1 MIERIE
7 LKNVISRIE
16 EPRRFIQVLAGPRQ
30 VGKTTLVLQALDQ
43 VAIPH
48 KYESAD
54 GVSAGNAVWIS
65 QIWEEVRI
73 RMKISTQ
80 KEFLL
85 VIDEVQKITNWSE
98 TIKKEWDADTRMGL
112 NIKLILLGSSRLLI
126 QQGLTESLAG
136 RFEIIHLSHWTYS
149 EMQSAFGWN
158 LQQYIYFGGYPGS
171 APLIGDETRWKEY
184 IRNALVETSI
194 SKDILMLT
202 RVDKP
207 ALLRNLFELG
217 ARFSGQILSYT
228 KMLGQLLDAGNT
240 TTLAHYL
247 KLLNDSGLLGGL
259 EKYSGSA
266 VNKRASSPKFQVYN
280 NALLSL
286 QLDTTFEKAQ
296 KEHDLWGRLFESTV
310 GSHLL
315 NNAIKSDYQ
324 LLYWHAG
331 NYEIDF
337 LMKKKEQMI
346 GLEVKSGVCSENLGM
361 SLFKGQYPDAKLL
374 LVGTNGTPLDEFLK
388 INPIELF

>member
-1 MIERIE
+1 MIERTE
-7 LKNVISRIE
+7 LQRITSRIE

-30 VGKTTLVLQALDQ
+30 VGKTTLVLQALDK

-54 GVSAGNAVWIS
+54 AVSAGNAMWIS
-65 QIWEEVRI
+65 RVWDEARI
-73 RMKISTQ
+73 MMKAAEQ
-80 KEFLL
+80 NEFLL
-85 VIDEVQKITNWSE
+85 VIDEVQKIANWSE
-98 TIKKEWDADTRMGL
+98 TVKKEWDADTREGL
-112 NIKLILLGSSRLLI
+112 NIKLILLGSSQLLI

-136 RFEIIHLSHWTYS
+136 RFEILHLSHWTYA

-171 APLIGDETRWKEY
+171 ASLIDDETRWKEY

-217 ARFSGQILSYT
+217 ALFSGQILSYN
-228 KMLGQLLDAGNT
+228 KILGQLLEAGNT

-247 KLLNDSGLLGGL
+247 KLLNDGGLLGGL
-259 EKYSGSA
+259 EKYLGN
-266 VNKRASSPKFQVYN
+266 VINKRASSPKFQVYN
-280 NALLSL
+280 NALFSL
-286 QLDTTFEKAQ
+286 QLNTTFENARNK
-296 KEHDLWGRLFESTV
+296 HDLWGRLFESTV
-310 GSHLL
+310 GAHLL
-315 NNAIKSDYQ
+315 NYAVKSNYQ
-324 LLYWHAG
+324 LFYWREG

-337 LMKKKEQMI
+337 VMKKKEQI
-346 GLEVKSGVCSENLGM
+346 VGLEVKSGGSSENLGM
-361 SLFKGQYPDAKLL
+361 SLFKRLYPHAKLL
-374 LVGTNGTPLDEFLK
+374 LVGTTGIPLDEFLR